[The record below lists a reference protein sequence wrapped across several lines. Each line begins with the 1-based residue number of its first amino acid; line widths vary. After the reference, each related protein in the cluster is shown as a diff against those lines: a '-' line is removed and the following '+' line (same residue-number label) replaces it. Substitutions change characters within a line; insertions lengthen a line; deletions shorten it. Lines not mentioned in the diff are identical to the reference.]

1 MSLHCTC
8 CGKPLGKKDIYI
20 LPDGSLNTMRKE
32 CREVALGLDISD
44 GLKSIEQELL
54 EAGYTVDREVKR
66 CRRLK

>member
-1 MSLHCTC
+1 
-8 CGKPLGKKDIYI
+8 
-20 LPDGSLNTMRKE
+20 MRKE